1 MTTTKKVAKSA
12 AKKPRNAKPKACSA
26 RGCNEPVHAKGLCP
40 VHYRAARTK
49 ARHAAKA

>member
-1 MTTTKKVAKSA
+1 MTTTKKAA
-12 AKKPRNAKPKACSA
+12 AKKAAAKPRTCKA

-49 ARHAAKA
+49 QRHAKDA